1 MIADTT
7 FLIDLMR
14 DDESAVKKETM
25 LEENRTSVYITTV
38 SVFELYVGL
47 NLSNKRIHKSMK
59 IEKVLRNLQILALDF
74 ESAKEAGEIYAYK
87 RRSGIIIDPEDA
99 MIAGICRTSQ
109 QRILTRNINHFSGI
123 EGVSLESY

>member
-14 DDESAVKKETM
+14 GDESAVKKETM
-25 LEENRTSVYITTV
+25 LEENGTSVYITTV

-47 NLSNKRIHKSMK
+47 NLSNKRIHESMK
-59 IEKVLRNLQILALDF
+59 IERVLRNLQILGLDF

-87 RRSGIIIDPEDA
+87 RRSGIVIDPEDA
-99 MIAGICRTSQ
+99 MIAGICRTARQ
-109 QRILTRNINHFSGI
+109 PILTRNINHFSGI

>member
-25 LEENRTSVYITTV
+25 LEENGTSVYITTV

-47 NLSNKRIHKSMK
+47 NLSNKRIHESMK
-59 IEKVLRNLQILALDF
+59 IERVLRNLQILGLDF

-87 RRSGIIIDPEDA
+87 RRSGIVIDPEDA
-99 MIAGICRTSQ
+99 MIAGICRTARQ
-109 QRILTRNINHFSGI
+109 PILTRNINHFSGI

>member
-1 MIADTT
+1 
-7 FLIDLMR
+7 MR
-14 DDESAVKKETM
+14 DDESAVEKETM
-25 LEENRTSVYITTV
+25 LEENRTSVYIKTV

-99 MIAGICRTSQ
+99 MIAGICRKSQ
-109 QRILTRNINHFSGI
+109 QPILTRNINHFSGI
-123 EGVSLESY
+123 EGVSLEPY